1 MLINDYY
8 RIFYFIESKY
18 LIFWLD
24 TLIYDLANFS
34 SFLSKIKLI
43 YEIQLVNEGVL
54 VFILLNMLKSFINLN
69 Y

>member
-54 VFILLNMLKSFINLN
+54 VFILLNMSKSFINLN

>member
-8 RIFYFIESKY
+8 HIFYFIESKY